1 MTTEEFSDEFDTL
14 LNSYSSKYSFGE
26 SPNVVELDEYEK
38 SLFLT
43 SSQEEIVK
51 ELYSGKNSY
60 GDSFEST
67 EEMRRSLN
75 NLIKTY
81 KTSKEIEGNGVSSN
95 SKFFSIPK
103 DVWFITYESVVIQS
117 KECNECNEYKEV
129 TVYPVTQDT
138 YSRTSNNPFRGAG
151 KRRVLRLD
159 NASDVI
165 ELISKYSIVEYLIR
179 YLAKPTPIVLTNLD
193 NLSINGVN
201 IKTECSLS
209 PIIHR
214 YILERAVQKAL
225 ISKNLLNNK

>member
-1 MTTEEFSDEFDTL
+1 MTTEEFSNEFDTL
-14 LNSYSSKYSFGE
+14 LNSYSSKYLFGE
-26 SPNVVELDEYEK
+26 SPSIVELDEYEK

-43 SSQEEIVK
+43 ASQEEVIK
-51 ELYSGKNSY
+51 ELYLGNNSY

-67 EEMRRSLN
+67 EEIRRSLN

-81 KTSKEIEGNGVSSN
+81 KTSEEVEGNGISKT

-103 DVWFITYESVVIQS
+103 DVWFITYESAIIQS
-117 KECNECNEYKEV
+117 KECNSYKEV

-138 YSRTSNNPFRGAG
+138 YSRTSDNPFRGAG
-151 KRRVLRLD
+151 ERRVLRLD

-165 ELISKYSIVEYLIR
+165 ELISKCSIVEYLIR

-193 NLSINGVN
+193 NLSIDGVSV
-201 IKTECSLS
+201 KTECSLS
-209 PIIHR
+209 PVIHR